1 MSSNGKM
8 SVCEGCQTE
17 HEKKYTY
24 GKCKWCE
31 EKVCGWCSYD
41 TKTGITCV
49 KCGFRSRSTDD
60 GMMWC
65 EKRKYYIPTPAE
77 CERLAKQMKS
87 CPYSNIFTPEDFAP
101 VPAPTQKKKVKLI
114 VVKKLTDMGKFT
126 GWYGEAIARKTKE
139 TEDYHAGRIKTCEID
154 LRCDCCRVEVGEF
167 PCGQKILSLCHDCR
181 WTVRDESQVA
191 ELRRTKKS
199 VKAVLEEYEKM
210 ADFEMRHRVW
220 QKKVDTMT
228 CDYCHQKRALMEER
242 KPVDGVPTELVCM
255 DCRVSK

>member
-17 HEKKYTY
+17 HENKYTY

-41 TKTGITCV
+41 TKTGITCL
-49 KCGFRSRSTDD
+49 KCGFSLRRLTARDD

-65 EKRKYYIPTPAE
+65 DKRKKYIPTPAE
-77 CERLAKQMKS
+77 CELLAEGIKN
-87 CPYSNIFTPEDFAP
+87 CPYEYTFTPEVFAP
-101 VPAPTQKKKVKLI
+101 KKKVKLV
-114 VVKKLTDMGKFT
+114 VVKRLPPK
-126 GWYGEAIARKTKE
+126 
-139 TEDYHAGRIKTCEID
+139 D
-154 LRCDCCRVEVGEF
+154 LM
-167 PCGQKILSLCHDCR
+167 
-181 WTVRDESQVA
+181 T
-191 ELRRTKKS
+191 
-199 VKAVLEEYEKM
+199 AVLEEYRDL

>member
-1 MSSNGKM
+1 MCAIQQTTTTTTKMMKQMKM

-49 KCGFRSRSTDD
+49 KCGFSLRRMVGRDD

-65 EKRKYYIPTPAE
+65 DKRKKYIPTPAE
-77 CERLAKQMKS
+77 CELLSQGIKN
-87 CPYSNIFTPEDFAP
+87 CPYEYTFTPEDFAP
-101 VPAPTQKKKVKLI
+101 KKKVKLV
-114 VVKKLTDMGKFT
+114 VVKRLADTEKMSVCDCCPAEPKKQT

-181 WTVRDESQVA
+181 WIVRDESQVA
-191 ELRRTKKS
+191 ELRRTKKLS
-199 VKAVLEEYEKM
+199 
-210 ADFEMRHRVW
+210 
-220 QKKVDTMT
+220 
-228 CDYCHQKRALMEER
+228 
-242 KPVDGVPTELVCM
+242 
-255 DCRVSK
+255 VSK